1 MRSLWDGK
9 GARHSP
15 GAGGRFRSPEDGRP
29 GRTEGEAAGRS
40 LSAVPFAARSDY
52 KGLVGN
58 GSESN
63 RRQVAFVPRRQNR
76 PLPTP
81 VFRPGKSQPVLEPP
95 FFRQVIDIV
104 AAKADAMSTAF
115 LSGPKPGVD
124 YDAMAADA
132 PKITAM
138 LEYIDRS
145 LFQATP
151 AIFAMLIDDKP
162 DRQGMG
168 RLSITRAERDRLVR
182 SLRISFGKKL
192 DQHDQNLIV
201 SSASVLRDYL
211 AKKATNAPMSRC
223 EHPQPQRLPDRW

>member
-1 MRSLWDGK
+1 MNLTAVRL
-9 GARHSP
+9 HS
-15 GAGGRFRSPEDGRP
+15 FH
-29 GRTEGEAAGRS
+29 AAKT
-40 LSAVPFAARSDY
+40 AP
-52 KGLVGN
+52 
-58 GSESN
+58 
-63 RRQVAFVPRRQNR
+63 
-76 PLPTP
+76 
-81 VFRPGKSQPVLEPP
+81 FRPRFSGRESRNRCWNLRFSAKS
-95 FFRQVIDIV
+95 FDIV